1 MNSEPGLVSVYKADS
16 GLHDHQPRCCT
27 TAKAIT
33 TCADLDALQDLIR
46 QSRDAPD

>member
-1 MNSEPGLVSVYKADS
+1 MNPQPGLISVYEADR
-16 GLHDHQPRCCT
+16 GLHDHRPRCCT

-33 TCADLDALQDLIR
+33 TCADLDALQELIR